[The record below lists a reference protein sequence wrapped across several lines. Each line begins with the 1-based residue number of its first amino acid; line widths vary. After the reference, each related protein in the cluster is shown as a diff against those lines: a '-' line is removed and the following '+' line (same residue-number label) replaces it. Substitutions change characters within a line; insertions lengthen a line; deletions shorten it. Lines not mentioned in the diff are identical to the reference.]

1 MLFKFVIPMAAKT
14 CTDLF
19 SANSDLTFLYT
30 GSVQIGI
37 SKNPTIQSDL
47 VEISSSSVAVPAENN
62 TKATKASMIPRRKT
76 ATDKYETDETKNLTT
91 KELQRLVLLQQF
103 QTATLQKEY
112 YQKRLQKLQS
122 ENDNIHQQ
130 TGDTFLD
137 NITVDGDTSY
147 YNLN

>member
-1 MLFKFVIPMAAKT
+1 
-14 CTDLF
+14 
-19 SANSDLTFLYT
+19 
-30 GSVQIGI
+30 
-37 SKNPTIQSDL
+37 
-47 VEISSSSVAVPAENN
+47 
-62 TKATKASMIPRRKT
+62 MIPRRKT

-112 YQKRLQKLQS
+112 YQKKLQKLQS

-130 TGDTFLD
+130 TRDTFLD

-147 YNLN
+147 